1 MNHLPDDIIKLIWKF
16 DDTYRQEYKKC
27 MDQIEKSREEYN
39 KLITSFNFRAYQS
52 QYEIDRYT
60 YLKFTF
66 NEYLKRQSYY
76 RMAWIDRMLLY
87 DRRVIVPCPDL

>member
-1 MNHLPDDIIKLIWKF
+1 MSHLPDDVIKLIWEF

-39 KLITSFNFRAYQS
+39 QYYERLIRRD
-52 QYEIDRYT
+52 EINRNLLHEYT

-87 DRRVIVPCPDL
+87 DRRVIIPCPDL

>member
-1 MNHLPDDIIKLIWKF
+1 MNHLPDDVLKMIWEF

-39 KLITSFNFRAYQS
+39 KYYEGLIRRD
-52 QYEIDRYT
+52 EINRHLLHEYT

-87 DRRVIVPCPDL
+87 DRRVIIPCPKL

>member
-1 MNHLPDDIIKLIWKF
+1 MNHLPDDVLKIIWEF
-16 DDTYRQEYKKC
+16 DDTYREEYKKC

-39 KLITSFNFRAYQS
+39 QYYERLIRRD
-52 QYEIDRYT
+52 EINRNLLHEYT

-87 DRRVIVPCPDL
+87 DRRVIIPCPDL

>member
-1 MNHLPDDIIKLIWKF
+1 MNHLPDDVLKIIWEF

-27 MDQIEKSREEYN
+27 MDQIEKSREEYER
-39 KLITSFNFRAYQS
+39 LIRRG
-52 QYEIDRYT
+52 EINPYLLHEYT

-66 NEYLKRQSYY
+66 KEYLKRQSYY